1 MMGTRRG
8 ILGVA
13 AIVDASSPPRIP
25 RNDVRIKT
33 AIIQIAVPA
42 YPRGVVSITEKGT
55 PMMLSFGHTILPA
68 P

>member
-8 ILGVA
+8 ILGA
-13 AIVDASSPPRIP
+13 ASHADASSPPRIP

-33 AIIQIAVPA
+33 PIFQIAVPA
-42 YPRGVVSITEKGT
+42 YPRGVVSIAEKGT